1 MLKAGPLVFESGV
14 IEAPQQVDALV
25 DAVGVVR
32 RNKVFKEMGADED
45 VRLRLWRLTEGI
57 KIVRD
62 WASQFARVRT
72 AKNTIADGQGT
83 AADNRLV
90 AFWLLQLG
98 QFPAA
103 LPYLRNAEDAGLAR
117 VARSLP
123 ETAKD
128 LALLADEVDQES
140 KKSKYSRRQE
150 EALRAYARHLRQ
162 TALDKNDSSLQP
174 AERVE
179 VQNKLSAAETQRN
192 ESYNPEGRDSATLQV
207 VVSGRKTSL

>member
-1 MLKAGPLVFESGV
+1 M
-14 IEAPQQVDALV
+14 
-25 DAVGVVR
+25 
-32 RNKVFKEMGADED
+32 
-45 VRLRLWRLTEGI
+45 
-57 KIVRD
+57 
-62 WASQFARVRT
+62 RT
-72 AKNTIADGQGT
+72 ARERRPSRSSWHSGCSSCD
-83 AADNRLV
+83 
-90 AFWLLQLG
+90 

-103 LPYLRNAEDAGLAR
+103 LPYLRNTEDEGLAR
-117 VARSLP
+117 IARPLP

-150 EALRAYARHLRQ
+150 EALRAYARFLRQ

-192 ESYNPEGRDSATLQV
+192 ESNNPEGQDSATLKV
-207 VVSGRKTSL
+207 VVSGRKPSL